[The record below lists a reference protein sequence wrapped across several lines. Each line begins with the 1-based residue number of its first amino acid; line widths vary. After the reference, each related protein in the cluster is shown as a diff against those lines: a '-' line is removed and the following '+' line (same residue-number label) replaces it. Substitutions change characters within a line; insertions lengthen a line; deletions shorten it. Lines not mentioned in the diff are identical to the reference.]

1 MYDRKFTNAA
11 GGNVSIKVSDDHFI
25 MSPTLMSQNYLCDLN
40 PEQILV
46 IDKEKISLMVMVEL
60 HVKLICTWLLMKKM
74 QRLTA

>member
-46 IDKEKISLMVMVEL
+46 IDKEKY
-60 HVKLICTWLLMKKM
+60 H
-74 QRLTA
+74 